1 MGYTCFS
8 LSCMTCCCMS
18 KCGQACLQQGDHNDH
33 WKQALTAYDGLTAAH
48 VNAVFKQ
55 AMLTLQRLEYHLNLS
70 VKEMMHA
77 TRNALVSGQASHYT
91 LSSLTNAML
100 LSAIQ
105 DGSWVNQVMARVRRS
120 MVSLN
125 DPTQSQFKVHDS
137 APALEREAFQTLV
150 AAIGLLY
157 PLCFERQLSYTLDAA
172 ERQIVRRAAETKNE
186 N

>member
-1 MGYTCFS
+1 
-8 LSCMTCCCMS
+8 MS
-18 KCGQACLQQGDHNDH
+18 KCGQTCLQQGDRYDH
-33 WKQALTAYDGLTAAH
+33 WKQALTAYEGLTAAQ
-48 VNAVFKQ
+48 VNRVFKQ

-77 TRNALVSGQASHYT
+77 TRNALVSGQASQYS

-105 DGSWVNQVMARVRRS
+105 DGSWANQVMTRVRRS
-120 MVSLN
+120 MVTLN
-125 DPTQSQFKVHDS
+125 DPVQLTFKIHDL

-157 PLCFERQLSYTLDAA
+157 PLCFESNLSYTLDAA
-172 ERQIVRRAAETKNE
+172 ERQIVHQATEAVAM
-186 N
+186 